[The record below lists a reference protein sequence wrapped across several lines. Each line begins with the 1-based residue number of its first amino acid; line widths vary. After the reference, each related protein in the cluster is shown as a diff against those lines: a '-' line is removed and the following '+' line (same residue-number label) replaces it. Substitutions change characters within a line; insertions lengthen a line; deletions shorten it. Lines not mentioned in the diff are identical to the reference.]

1 MTPQEL
7 YEVLDNAGV
16 EYEIVE
22 IFDGTRL
29 IRIEVTEE
37 KEND

>member
-7 YEVLDNAGV
+7 YEVLDTAGV

-37 KEND
+37 DEE

>member
-37 KEND
+37 DTE